1 MSPSVAVKLAVMSVS
16 KVMDLGEL
24 RAQIE
29 KDEKLAG
36 TREALLKDPLSNP
49 PEDWSRRLQAPIAG
63 HAQHSSGVSCLPV
76 M

>member
-1 MSPSVAVKLAVMSVS
+1 MSPSVALKLAVMSVS

-36 TREALLKDPLSNP
+36 TREALLKDLLSI
-49 PEDWSRRLQAPIAG
+49 DSW
-63 HAQHSSGVSCLPV
+63 LPDV
-76 M
+76 